1 MYLCFIDYQEEEKD
15 QISIPGNSDK
25 TYKEK
30 VIIYTNCLTGNQ
42 SPTVIIYTNCL
53 TGNQSPTV
61 IIYTNCLTGK
71 PESPT
76 VHSCKWLS

>member
-1 MYLCFIDYQEEEKD
+1 MYLCFIDYQEEEEKD

-30 VIIYTNCLTGNQ
+30 VIIYTNCLTG
-42 SPTVIIYTNCL
+42 
-53 TGNQSPTV
+53 
-61 IIYTNCLTGK
+61 K